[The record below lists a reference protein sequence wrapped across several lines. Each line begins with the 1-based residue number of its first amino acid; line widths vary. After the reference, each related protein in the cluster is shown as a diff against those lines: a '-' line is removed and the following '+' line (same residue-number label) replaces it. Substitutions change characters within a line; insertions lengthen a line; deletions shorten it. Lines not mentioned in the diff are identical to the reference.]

1 MNLSVYLFGDLGN
14 GYTQYPNDY
23 ARTIFSNVYK
33 KSLATTQVTIHRDG
47 DLMYYGYIR
56 KLENNNYIG
65 LCTIINGKIIS
76 QIDRIFAIYEG
87 VIELMVR
94 NGYLIHY
101 SDKGEIVSKI
111 NKLYENREEIDLV
124 TSSLQASF
132 DRLEALSQELPP
144 VSYGTSKDST
154 KNFSTQDDENEIVM
168 SSYTNGYTFVY
179 KSAGYNTA
187 QMNSYRGIIAR
198 KDKELTALQE
208 ENGKLKN
215 QVSSLQRKQ
224 RNTLWVS
231 ILAIIALILGVIVY
245 TQVLFPN
252 EVTKK
257 NMGEYV
263 YYGPMQN
270 GKPHGTGVAIYH
282 SNDTAGR
289 LYYYGNFKDGK
300 RIDDNAIMFY
310 KDGSYFH
317 GSMNE
322 DKWFKGLFFD
332 IEEAHYIGEFEDN
345 KPWNGAWYK
354 HIKEQTII
362 NGKPQ

>member
-23 ARTIFSNVYK
+23 AHTIFSNFYK

-76 QIDRIFAIYEG
+76 HIDRIFAIYEG

-94 NGYLIHY
+94 NGYLIHF
-101 SDKGEIVSKI
+101 SDKGELVSKI
-111 NKLYENREEIDLV
+111 DKLYENKEEIDLL
-124 TSSLQASF
+124 TSSLQALF
-132 DRLEALSQELPP
+132 DRLEDSSKKLPD
-144 VSYGTSKDST
+144 VSYGTSRESCKR
-154 KNFSTQDDENEIVM
+154 FSIQDDENEIVK

-179 KSAGYNTA
+179 KFAGYNTA
-187 QMNSYRGIIAR
+187 QMNSYKGIIAR
-198 KDKELTALQE
+198 KNKELAAKQE
-208 ENGKLKN
+208 EINSLKN
-215 QVSSLQRKQ
+215 KQ
-224 RNTLWVS
+224 RNAKWVS
-231 ILAIIALILGVIVY
+231 IFALIALILGVVVW

-257 NMGEYV
+257 DMGEYV

-270 GKPHGTGVAIYH
+270 GEPNGTGVAIYH
-282 SNDTAGR
+282 KDDKDER
-289 LYYYGNFKDGK
+289 LYYYGIFTDGK
-300 RIDDNAIMFY
+300 RIDQNAIMFY
-310 KDGSYFH
+310 KNGSYYY

-322 DKWFKGLFFD
+322 DKWIKGLLFNVEKEHF
-332 IEEAHYIGEFEDN
+332 IGEFKDN
-345 KPWNGAWYK
+345 QPWNGDWYK
-354 HIKEQTII
+354 HVKVQTII
-362 NGKPQ
+362 KGKPQ